1 MSERDVSGLLL
12 FIRGFLD
19 VAALWRGVIDRL
31 ALPGWESVPVTLRGT
46 GRAKP
51 NRRGPRPCGQRGST
65 ETSGP
70 FTNMFSDTHLN
81 TPMRCLGRGGW

>member
-31 ALPGWESVPVTLRGT
+31 ALPVWESVPVTLRGT

-51 NRRGPRPCGQRGST
+51 NRRGPRPCGQRLMTIVWS
-65 ETSGP
+65 
-70 FTNMFSDTHLN
+70 
-81 TPMRCLGRGGW
+81 